1 MRIPGCITNKIE
13 IRNKFLG
20 FKRVLL
26 NQHRHVNCKTRSP
39 VIYSCDDLRPSL
51 ASFKLVVLNDY
62 VQVTM
67 QMLRVVVEPV
77 QVFWEQFG

>member
-1 MRIPGCITNKIE
+1 MRIPGIITKKTE
-13 IRNKFLG
+13 IRNKFFS

-26 NQHRHVNCKTRSP
+26 NQHRDVNCKTLSP
-39 VIYSCDDLRPSL
+39 VVYSRDDLRPSV

-62 VQVTM
+62 VLVTM
-67 QMLRVVVEPV
+67 QMLRVVLEPV